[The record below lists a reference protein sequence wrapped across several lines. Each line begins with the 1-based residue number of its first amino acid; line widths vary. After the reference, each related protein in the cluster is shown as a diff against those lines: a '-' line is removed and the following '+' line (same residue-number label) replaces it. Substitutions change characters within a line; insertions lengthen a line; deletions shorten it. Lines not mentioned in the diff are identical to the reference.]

1 MNDLLRRSTVFD
13 EIFDFDSWAK
23 DPADESRLN
32 PKGGSEDKLH
42 PGIEGGKTLA
52 EQIDP
57 FPALRKIKR
66 RKPE

>member
-42 PGIEGGKTLA
+42 PGIEGGKHW
-52 EQIDP
+52 QSRSI
-57 FPALRKIKR
+57 FPCFAKIKR